1 MATTIGIGGFNTFA
15 FNEEEFN
22 AKPEVTIEWVQQQIF
37 NSYPQR
43 VPQTSQLAAMSGSSV
58 LAQEPQTGWMVQ
70 QPGPRRT
77 ELMPTLAFIANPLE
91 EFIAPL
97 LDTFTLINVV
107 GSIDTSFI
115 LEGMEAVI
123 SGLVG
128 FINRQKTVTAENKI
142 SIDAVG
148 SEAVVLNIEGEEGVS
163 TRTVTGFANRVFK
176 ITGEYQPTRSA
187 KGGSDG

>member
-1 MATTIGIGGFNTFA
+1 MATIIGIGGFNTFV

-22 AKPEVTIEWVQQQIF
+22 AKPDVTIEWVQQQVFSPRPI
-37 NSYPQR
+37 Q

-77 ELMPTLAFIANPLE
+77 ELMPTLAIIANPLD
-91 EFIAPL
+91 FTPTI
-97 LDTFTLINVV
+97 LDTFTLISVV
-107 GSIDTSFI
+107 GSVDTSFI

-128 FINRQKTVTAENKI
+128 FVNRQKAVTAENKI

-163 TRTVTGFANRVFK
+163 TRIVTGFANRVFK
-176 ITGEYQPTRSA
+176 IVGEYQPNRSA

>member
-1 MATTIGIGGFNTFA
+1 MATTIGIGGFNVFA

-22 AKPEVTIEWVQQQIF
+22 AKPDVTIEWVQQQVFSPRPI
-37 NSYPQR
+37 R
-43 VPQTSQLAAMSGSSV
+43 VPQVSQLAAMSGSGV
-58 LAQEPQTGWMVQ
+58 LAQEPQTGWLVQ
-70 QPGPRRT
+70 SPGPRR
-77 ELMPTLAFIANPLE
+77 EQVMPTLAFIANPLE

-97 LDTFTLINVV
+97 LDTFTLISVV

-128 FINRQKTVTAENKI
+128 FVNRQRAVTAENKI

-163 TRTVTGFANRVFK
+163 TRTVTGFANRTFK
-176 ITGEYQPTRSA
+176 IVGEYQPNRSA